1 MKLTMI
7 CEGGYISNNN
17 FNSVLSGVGS
27 NTLLVLSNAQA
38 NPVGGLTPIISA
50 AGSRHLSLQIDGT
63 KASESQAIQIINSA
77 SGSNTS
83 INISSITSQTTQA
96 VKNITQAGA
105 NKKLSIGI
113 DCATASQNDVTNAI
127 SAATSRGLSFSVDSL
142 NALTTAG
149 VTAVFQA
156 AQGKTFTASLDGKNT
171 SGNKLKEVINAAN
184 GSAASLS
191 VVNGSYIPMSDL
203 LSAITLAGNRSLS
216 LEFNA
221 TLITA
226 QNLKSLAAA
235 ATNSTS
241 LIIDIAQGITAPNLV
256 DIINTSGTKKLSINF
271 SAEQATNIQMQDAV
285 GAGTSG
291 TYISISAAQIPQL
304 SVMLGMISS
313 SGHTNLSPNY
323 NGAQLV
329 VTPTDGNWVVRALQA
344 AQPTTQIVVSSVGL
358 TNFTLSLILDILSA
372 AG

>member
-113 DCATASQNDVTNAI
+113 DCATASQSDVTNAI

-149 VTAVFQA
+149 ATAVFQA

-171 SGNKLKEVINAAN
+171 SGNKLKEIINAAN

-235 ATNSTS
+235 TNSTS

-285 GAGTSG
+285 SAGTSG

-358 TNFTLSLILDILSA
+358 TNFALSLVLDILSA